1 MQLRLVSVVLYKLG
15 TVQFLGFCDS
25 DVCALPSTTCLGT
38 CAVVLHMIVTPKVF
52 AGEVTRMVE
61 VVEAGICHCSPVA
74 VEE

>member
-38 CAVVLHMIVTPKVF
+38 CAVVLHMIVTP
-52 AGEVTRMVE
+52 GEVTRMVE